1 MIVEVTRYSLEMNSL
16 AEHRPKTST
25 NPDFVIREAA
35 IPLPE
40 LNHFFY
46 TAVGGQWYWVD
57 RLDWT
62 YSQWLNWVDRLEHRT
77 WIAYLSG
84 TPAGYF
90 ELESQLGGDVE
101 IAYFGLL
108 PRFVGMGL
116 GGPLLSK
123 AVEEAWAMK
132 ASRLWVHTC
141 SLDHPGALA
150 NYLARGFKVFKEE
163 TFQKSLPDSLPGN
176 WPDAGP
182 NPFLP
187 AG

>member
-1 MIVEVTRYSLEMNSL
+1 MLVEVTRYSLEMNSL
-16 AEHRPKTST
+16 AEHRPKKAD
-25 NPDFVIREAA
+25 NPDLSIREAA
-35 IPLPE
+35 VPLPE

-46 TAVGGQWYWVD
+46 RAVGGHWYWVD
-57 RLDWT
+57 RLGWT
-62 YSQWLNWVDRLEHRT
+62 YHDWLHWVDRPEHKT
-77 WIAYLSG
+77 WVAYLSD

-90 ELESQLGGDVE
+90 ELESQPGGSVE

-116 GGPLLSK
+116 GGPLLSR
-123 AVEEAWAMK
+123 AVEEAWAMET
-132 ASRLWVHTC
+132 SRLWVHTC

-150 NYLARGFKVFKEE
+150 NYLARGFKVFREE
-163 TFQKSLPDSLPGN
+163 TFPKRLPDSPPGN

-182 NPFLP
+182 NPFVP